1 MTRHGFVVGVRP
13 EKREEYLELHRAV
26 WPRVEQAMTEGN
38 IRNYS
43 IFIIDDV
50 LFGTYEYVGEDYD
63 ADMARIQADPTSRE
77 WWTRTNPC
85 QVPFGT
91 APAGTLWREMDL
103 AWHMD

>member
-1 MTRHGFVVGVRP
+1 M
-13 EKREEYLELHRAV
+13 
-26 WPRVEQAMTEGN
+26 
-38 IRNYS
+38 
-43 IFIIDDV
+43 
-50 LFGTYEYVGEDYD
+50 LFGTYEYVGEDYA

-85 QVPFGT
+85 QFPFGT

>member
-1 MTRHGFVVGVRP
+1 MTRH
-13 EKREEYLELHRAV
+13 
-26 WPRVEQAMTEGN
+26 
-38 IRNYS
+38 
-43 IFIIDDV
+43 
-50 LFGTYEYVGEDYD
+50 GTYEYVGGDYD

-85 QVPFGT
+85 QVAFGT

>member
-1 MTRHGFVVGVRP
+1 MSRHGFVVGVRP

-26 WPRVEQAMTEGN
+26 WPRVEQAMSEHN

-50 LFGTYEYVGEDYD
+50 LFGTYEYVGEDYE

>member
-26 WPRVEQAMTEGN
+26 WPRVEQAMSEN
-38 IRNYS
+38 HIRDYS

-50 LFGTYEYVGEDYD
+50 LFGTYEYVGEDYE

-77 WWTRTNPC
+77 WWARTNPC
-85 QVPFGT
+85 QIAFGT
-91 APAGTLWREMDL
+91 APAGTLWREMAL

>member
-1 MTRHGFVVGVRP
+1 MSRHGFVVGVRP

-26 WPRVEQAMTEGN
+26 WPRVEQAMSEHN

-77 WWTRTNPC
+77 WWSRTNPC
-85 QVPFGT
+85 QVPFGA
-91 APAGTLWREMDL
+91 APPGTLWREMDL

>member
-13 EKREEYLELHRAV
+13 ERREEYLELHRAV
-26 WPRVEQAMTEGN
+26 WPRVEQAMRENN

-50 LFGTYEYVGEDYD
+50 LFGTYEYVGGDYD
-63 ADMARIQADPTSRE
+63 ADMAHIQADPTSRE

-85 QVPFGT
+85 QVAFGT

>member
-13 EKREEYLELHRAV
+13 EKREEYQELHRAMRL
-26 WPRVEQAMTEGN
+26 RVEQAMSESN

-63 ADMARIQADPTSRE
+63 ADM
-77 WWTRTNPC
+77 TRT
-85 QVPFGT
+85 T
-91 APAGTLWREMDL
+91 
-103 AWHMD
+103 